1 MVFTYKK
8 THKKSQKT
16 FLIEYSV
23 ILWYY
28 ISMLLTLFQKI
39 LLWGFIA
46 FQTLICV
53 LLVFLILLQKNDDG
67 GIGQVFM
74 RTSILYNR
82 SENLFTRKIIVFLST
97 MVFFG
102 CLSLSVYFYKKN
114 KNQYQ
119 IEQIINNYAQ

>member
-1 MVFTYKK
+1 
-8 THKKSQKT
+8 
-16 FLIEYSV
+16 
-23 ILWYY
+23 
-28 ISMLLTLFQKI
+28 MLLTLFQKI

-53 LLVFLILLQKNDDG
+53 FLVFLILLQKNDDG

-82 SENLFTRKIIVFLST
+82 SENLFTRKIIIFLST

-102 CLSLSVYFYKKN
+102 CLGLSVYFYKKN

-119 IEQIINNYAQ
+119 IEQIINNYSQ

>member
-1 MVFTYKK
+1 
-8 THKKSQKT
+8 
-16 FLIEYSV
+16 
-23 ILWYY
+23 
-28 ISMLLTLFQKI
+28 MLLTLFQKI
-39 LLWGFIA
+39 LLWGFII

-82 SENLFTRKIIVFLST
+82 SENLFTRKIIIFLST
-97 MVFFG
+97 MVFIG

-119 IEQIINNYAQ
+119 IEQIINNYSQ